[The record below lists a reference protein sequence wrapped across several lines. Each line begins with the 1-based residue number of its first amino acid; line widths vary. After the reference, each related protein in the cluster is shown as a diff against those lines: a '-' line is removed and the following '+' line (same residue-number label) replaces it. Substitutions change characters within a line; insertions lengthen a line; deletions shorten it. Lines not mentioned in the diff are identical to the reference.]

1 MIEKGWS
8 FINFKS
14 NVMFK
19 KTIQFLAMFIPLCL
33 FSQTDAIDRS
43 IQYLSNNKMSPQ
55 EYIVSKFVTKDI
67 VLLSEE
73 HRVKENLELVKSLI
87 PALYKKGFYTIGMEF
102 GASENQK
109 TLDSLI
115 LAPEYNED
123 LARKLMLNYNS
134 GWVFKGYTDLYKA
147 AWSFNKTIPKSA
159 KKFRILNL
167 SYRYNWSSFSG
178 YRTPEKM
185 KKVFYKGNT
194 ETYRFGIVENQIM
207 EKGAKILILTGDIHA
222 FTRYKFPVC
231 DFLGKDFVR
240 LENGYFGNLLYDKY
254 PQKVYSVLLHKPFMN
269 RSDTKPE
276 LVSPANGAI
285 ETIMQKL
292 NNEPLGFDLINTPL
306 GKLHDDS
313 YYSLGYKNFALEDFY
328 DGYVFLKPIKKLS
341 GCDID
346 TVFLTEKNWEQAKEN
361 VADPDWRP
369 RPKSLE
375 EYWKQIIEYA
385 DVPKKYAD
393 VDKY

>member
-1 MIEKGWS
+1 MNLKDTI
-8 FINFKS
+8 
-14 NVMFK
+14 MFK
-19 KTIQFLAMFIPLCL
+19 KAIPFLLMFLPMCL
-33 FSQTDAIDRS
+33 FSQSEAIDKS
-43 IQYLSNNKMSPQ
+43 IEYLSKNKMSPQ
-55 EYIVSKFVTKDI
+55 EYIASKFATKDI

-73 HRVKENLELVKSLI
+73 HRIKENLELVKSMI
-87 PALYKKGFYTIGMEF
+87 PVLYKNGVTIIGMEF

-123 LARKLMLNYNS
+123 LARKLMFNYNS

-147 AWSFNKTIPKSA
+147 AWLFNKSLPKSA

-194 ETYRFGIVENQIM
+194 EAYRFCIVEKEIVAKR
-207 EKGAKILILTGDIHA
+207 EKILILTGDIHA
-222 FTRYKFPVC
+222 FTRYRFPVY
-231 DFLGKDFVR
+231 DFVGEDFVR
-240 LENGYFGNLLYDKY
+240 LENGYFGNLLYAKY
-254 PQKVYSVLLHKPFMN
+254 PQKVYTILLHKPFMN
-269 RSDTKPE
+269 LPDTKPN

-292 NNEPLGFDLINTPL
+292 NNEAAGFDLVNTPL
-306 GKLHDDS
+306 GKLRDDS
-313 YYSLGYKNFALEDFY
+313 YYSLGHKNLTLEDIA

-346 TVFLTEKNWEQAKEN
+346 TAFLTEKNWEQALEN

-369 RPKSLE
+369 RPANLE
-375 EYWKQIIEYA
+375 EYWQQILEYA
-385 DVPKKYAD
+385 NVPKIYSE
-393 VDKY
+393 VDKK

>member
-1 MIEKGWS
+1 
-8 FINFKS
+8 
-14 NVMFK
+14 MFK
-19 KTIQFLAMFIPLCL
+19 KTIQFLAMLVPLCS
-33 FSQTDAIDRS
+33 FSQSDAIDKS
-43 IQYLSNNKMSPQ
+43 IQYLLNNKMSPQ
-55 EYIVSKFVTKDI
+55 EYIASKFAAKDI
-67 VLLSEE
+67 ILLSEE

-87 PALYKKGFYTIGMEF
+87 PVLYKNGVYNIGMEF

-123 LARKLMLNYNS
+123 LARKLMFNYNS
-134 GWVFKGYTDLYKA
+134 GWVFKGYTDVYKA
-147 AWSFNKTIPKSA
+147 AWSFNKTVPKTA

-194 ETYRFGIVENQIM
+194 EAYRFGIVEKEIIAKG
-207 EKGAKILILTGDIHA
+207 EKVLILTGDIHA
-222 FTRYKFPVC
+222 FTRYKFPVY
-231 DFLGKDFVR
+231 DFLGEDFVR
-240 LENGYFGNLLYDKY
+240 LENGYFGNLLYAKY
-254 PQKVYSVLLHKPFMN
+254 PKRVYTILLHKPFMN
-269 RSDTKPE
+269 LPDTKPE

-285 ETIMQKL
+285 ETIMQKM
-292 NNEPLGFDLINTPL
+292 NNEAVGFDLVNTPL
-306 GKLHDDS
+306 GKLRDDS
-313 YYSLGYKNFALEDFY
+313 YYSLGYKNFTLADFY

-346 TVFLTEKNWEQAKEN
+346 TNFLTEKNWEQAKEN
-361 VADPDWRP
+361 VADPDWRS

-375 EYWKQIIEYA
+375 EYWKQILEYA
-385 DVPKKYAD
+385 DIPKKYAE
-393 VDKY
+393 VDQK

>member
-1 MIEKGWS
+1 
-8 FINFKS
+8 
-14 NVMFK
+14 MFK
-19 KTIQFLAMFIPLCL
+19 KTIQFLAMLVPLCL
-33 FSQTDAIDRS
+33 FSQSDVIDKS

-55 EYIVSKFVTKDI
+55 EYIASKFATKDI
-67 VLLSEE
+67 ILLSEE

-87 PALYKKGFYTIGMEF
+87 PVLYKKGVYTIGMEF
-102 GASENQK
+102 GASEDQK

-123 LARKLMLNYNS
+123 LARKLMFNYNS

-147 AWSFNKTIPKSA
+147 VWLFNKAIPKSA

-194 ETYRFGIVENQIM
+194 EVYRFGIVEKEIIAKG
-207 EKGAKILILTGDIHA
+207 EKVLILTGDIHA
-222 FTRYKFPVC
+222 FTKYKFPVY
-231 DFLGKDFVR
+231 DFLGEGFVR
-240 LENGYFGNLLYDKY
+240 FENGYFGNLLYAKY
-254 PQKVYSVLLHKPFMN
+254 PQKVYSILLHKPFMN
-269 RSDTKPE
+269 RPDAKPE
-276 LVSPANGAI
+276 LISPANGAI

-292 NNEPLGFDLINTPL
+292 NNEPVGFDLINTPL
-306 GKLHDDS
+306 GKLRDDS
-313 YYSLGYKNFALEDFY
+313 YYSLGYKNFTLADFY

-346 TVFLTEKNWEQAKEN
+346 TAFLTENNWEQAKEN

-375 EYWKQIIEYA
+375 EYWKQIVEYA
-385 DVPKKYAD
+385 DVPKKYAE
-393 VDKY
+393 VD

>member
-1 MIEKGWS
+1 MS
-8 FINFKS
+8 
-14 NVMFK
+14 K
-19 KTIQFLAMFIPLCL
+19 KTILFLLLFVPLCL
-33 FSQTDAIDRS
+33 FSQSDSIDKS
-43 IQYLSNNKMSPQ
+43 IQYLLDHKQSPQ
-55 EYIVSKFVTKDI
+55 EYIASIFTTKDI

-87 PALYKKGFYTIGMEF
+87 PFLYKKGVYTIGMEF

-115 LAPEYNED
+115 LAPTYNED
-123 LARKLMLNYNS
+123 LARKLMFNYNS

-147 AWSFNKTIPKSA
+147 AWAFNKTIAGSA
-159 KKFRILNL
+159 RKFRILNL

-178 YRTPEKM
+178 SRTAEKM

-194 ETYRFGIVENQIM
+194 EAYRFGIVEKEIIAPG
-207 EKGAKILILTGDIHA
+207 EKILILTGDIHA
-222 FTRYKFPVC
+222 FTRYKFPVY
-231 DFLGKDFVR
+231 DFLAVDFTR

-254 PQKVYSVLLHKPFMN
+254 PEKVYSVLLHKPLMN
-269 RSDTKPE
+269 LPDTKPE

-285 ETIMQKL
+285 ERIMQQL
-292 NNEPLGFDLINTPL
+292 GNEPLGFDLVHTPL
-306 GKLHDDS
+306 GKLRDDS
-313 YYSLGYKNFALEDFY
+313 YYSLGHKDFTLGDFY

-341 GCDID
+341 GCEID
-346 TVFLTEKNWEQAKEN
+346 TAFLTQKNWEKAKDN
-361 VADPDWRP
+361 VADPDWRA

-375 EYWKQIIEYA
+375 QYWKQIREYG
-385 DVPKKYAD
+385 DIPKKYAE

>member
-1 MIEKGWS
+1 
-8 FINFKS
+8 
-14 NVMFK
+14 MFK
-19 KTIQFLAMFIPLCL
+19 KAIPFLLMLVPLCL
-33 FSQTDAIDRS
+33 FSQSEAIDQS
-43 IQYLSNNKMSPQ
+43 IDYLSKNKMSPQ
-55 EYIVSKFVTKDI
+55 EYIASKFATKDI

-87 PALYKKGFYTIGMEF
+87 PVLYKNGVTIIGMEF

-123 LARKLMLNYNS
+123 LARKLMFNYNS

-147 AWSFNKTIPKSA
+147 AWLFNKSLSKSA

-178 YRTPEKM
+178 ARTPEKM

-194 ETYRFGIVENQIM
+194 EAYRFGIVEKEIIA
-207 EKGAKILILTGDIHA
+207 KGEKILILTGDIHA
-222 FTRYKFPVC
+222 FTRYKFPVY
-231 DFLGKDFVR
+231 DFVGEDFVR
-240 LENGYFGNLLYDKY
+240 LENGYFGNLLYAKY
-254 PQKVYSVLLHKPFMN
+254 PQKVYSILLHKPFMN
-269 RSDTKPE
+269 LPDTKPFWI
-276 LVSPANGAI
+276 SPANGMI
-285 ETIMQKL
+285 EALMQKR
-292 NNEPLGFDLINTPL
+292 NNEPVGFDLVNTPL
-306 GKLHDDS
+306 GKLRDDS
-313 YYSLGYKNFALEDFY
+313 YYSMGHKNFTLEDIY
-328 DGYVFLKPIKKLS
+328 DGYVFLKPIKQLS

-346 TVFLTEKNWEQAKEN
+346 TAFLTEKNWEQALDN

-375 EYWKQIIEYA
+375 EYWKQILEYA
-385 DVPKKYAD
+385 DVPKIYSE
-393 VDKY
+393 VDKK

>member
-1 MIEKGWS
+1 
-8 FINFKS
+8 
-14 NVMFK
+14 MFK
-19 KTIQFLAMFIPLCL
+19 KAIPFLLMLVPLCL
-33 FSQTDAIDRS
+33 FSQSEAIDQS
-43 IQYLSNNKMSPQ
+43 IDYLSKNKMSPQ
-55 EYIVSKFVTKDI
+55 EYIASKFASKDI

-73 HRVKENLELVKSLI
+73 HRVKQNLELVKSLI
-87 PALYKKGFYTIGMEF
+87 PVLYKKGVSIIGMEF

-123 LARKLMLNYNS
+123 LARKLMFNYNS

-147 AWSFNKTIPKSA
+147 TWSFNKTLPKSA

-178 YRTPEKM
+178 YRTPAKM

-194 ETYRFGIVENQIM
+194 EAYRFGIVEKEIIAKQ
-207 EKGAKILILTGDIHA
+207 EKILILTGDIHA
-222 FTRYKFPVC
+222 FTRYRYPVY
-231 DFLGKDFVR
+231 DFVGEDFVR
-240 LENGYFGNLLYDKY
+240 LEKGYFGNLLYAKY
-254 PQKVYSVLLHKPFMN
+254 PQKVYTVLLHKPFMN
-269 RSDTKPE
+269 LPETKPN

-285 ETIMQKL
+285 EAIMQKL
-292 NNEPLGFDLINTPL
+292 NNEAVGFDLVNTPL
-306 GKLHDDS
+306 GKLPDNS
-313 YYSLGYKNFALEDFY
+313 YYSLGHKDFALEDMG
-328 DGYVFLKPIKKLS
+328 DGYVFLKPIKQLS

-346 TVFLTEKNWEQAKEN
+346 PAFLTEKNWEQALDN

-375 EYWKQIIEYA
+375 EYWKQIREYA
-385 DVPKKYAD
+385 DVPKIYSE
-393 VDKY
+393 VDKK

>member
-1 MIEKGWS
+1 
-8 FINFKS
+8 
-14 NVMFK
+14 MFR
-19 KTIQFLAMFIPLCL
+19 KTIQFLAMLIPLCL
-33 FSQTDAIDRS
+33 FSQTDTIERS
-43 IQYLSNNKMSPQ
+43 VQYLSNNKMSPQ

-87 PALYKKGFYTIGMEF
+87 PDLYKKGVYTIGMEF

-123 LARKLMLNYNS
+123 VARKLMFNYNS
-134 GWVFKGYTDLYKA
+134 GWVFKGYTDVYKA
-147 AWSFNKTIPKSA
+147 AWSFNKSLPKLA
-159 KKFRILNL
+159 KKFRVLNL

-194 ETYRFGIVENQIM
+194 EAYRFGIVENEIM
-207 EKGAKILILTGDIHA
+207 AKGEKILILTGDIHA
-222 FTRYKFPVC
+222 FTRYRFPVY
-231 DFLGKDFVR
+231 DFLGKDFIR

-254 PQKVYSVLLHKPFMN
+254 PQKVYSILLHKPFMN
-269 RSDTKPE
+269 RPDTKPE
-276 LVSPANGAI
+276 LVSPANGTI

-306 GKLHDDS
+306 GKLRDDS
-313 YYSLGYKNFALEDFY
+313 YYSLGYENFVLADFY

-346 TVFLTEKNWEQAKEN
+346 TAFLTEKNWEQAKEN
-361 VADPDWRP
+361 VTDPDWRP
-369 RPKSLE
+369 RPRSLE
-375 EYWKQIIEYA
+375 EYWKQILEYA
-385 DVPKKYAD
+385 DVPKKYAE

>member
-1 MIEKGWS
+1 
-8 FINFKS
+8 
-14 NVMFK
+14 MFNK
-19 KTIQFLAMFIPLCL
+19 AIPFLALLVPLYL
-33 FSQTDAIDRS
+33 FSQSDVIDKS
-43 IQYLSNNKMSPQ
+43 VQYLSNNKMSPE
-55 EYIVSKFVTKDI
+55 EYIVSKFSSKDI

-73 HRVKENLELVKSLI
+73 HRVRENLELVKNLI
-87 PALYKKGFYTIGMEF
+87 PILYKKGVYTIGMEF

-115 LAPEYNED
+115 IAPQYNED
-123 LARKLMLNYNS
+123 LARKLMFNYNS

-147 AWSFNKTIPKSA
+147 AWLFNKTMSKSTR
-159 KKFRILNL
+159 KFRILNL

-194 ETYRFGIVENQIM
+194 EVYRFEIVEKEIIT
-207 EKGAKILILTGDIHA
+207 KGEKILILTGDIHA
-222 FTRYKFPVC
+222 FTKYKFPVY

-240 LENGYFGNLLYDKY
+240 LENGYFGNLLYNNY
-254 PQKVYSVLLHKPFMN
+254 PQKVYSILLHKPFMN
-269 RSDTKPE
+269 LPDTKPE

-285 ETIMQKL
+285 ETIMQKI
-292 NNEPLGFDLINTPL
+292 NNGPVGFDLINTPL
-306 GKLHDDS
+306 GKLPDYS
-313 YYSLGYKNFALEDFY
+313 YYSLGYENFSLEDIY

-341 GCDID
+341 GCEID
-346 TVFLTEKNWEQAKEN
+346 PFFLTQKNWEQAKEN
-361 VADPDWRP
+361 VTDPDWRP

-375 EYWKQIIEYA
+375 EYWKQILEYA
-385 DVPKKYAD
+385 NIHEKYSK

>member
-1 MIEKGWS
+1 
-8 FINFKS
+8 
-14 NVMFK
+14 MFK
-19 KTIQFLAMFIPLCL
+19 KAIPFLLMFLPMCL
-33 FSQTDAIDRS
+33 FSQSEAIDKS
-43 IQYLSNNKMSPQ
+43 IEYLSKNKMSPQ
-55 EYIVSKFVTKDI
+55 EYIASKFATKDI

-73 HRVKENLELVKSLI
+73 HRIKENLELVKSMI
-87 PALYKKGFYTIGMEF
+87 PVLYKNGVTIIGMEF

-123 LARKLMLNYNS
+123 LARKLMFNYNS

-147 AWSFNKTIPKSA
+147 AWLFNKSLPKSA

-194 ETYRFGIVENQIM
+194 EAYRFCIVEKEIVAKR
-207 EKGAKILILTGDIHA
+207 EKILILTGDIHA
-222 FTRYKFPVC
+222 FTRYRFPVY
-231 DFLGKDFVR
+231 DFVGEDFVR
-240 LENGYFGNLLYDKY
+240 LENGYFGNLLYAKY
-254 PQKVYSVLLHKPFMN
+254 PQKVYTILLHKPFMN
-269 RSDTKPE
+269 LPDTKPN

-292 NNEPLGFDLINTPL
+292 NNEAAGFDLVNTPL
-306 GKLHDDS
+306 GKLRDDS
-313 YYSLGYKNFALEDFY
+313 YYSLGHKNLTLEDIA

-346 TVFLTEKNWEQAKEN
+346 TAFLTEKNWEQALEN

-369 RPKSLE
+369 RPANLE
-375 EYWKQIIEYA
+375 EYWQQILEYA
-385 DVPKKYAD
+385 NVPKIYSE
-393 VDKY
+393 VDKK

>member
-1 MIEKGWS
+1 
-8 FINFKS
+8 
-14 NVMFK
+14 MFK
-19 KTIQFLAMFIPLCL
+19 KTIQFLAIFVPLCVY
-33 FSQTDAIDRS
+33 SQTDAINKS

-55 EYIVSKFVTKDI
+55 EYIASKFKSKDI
-67 VLLSEE
+67 ILLSEE

-87 PALYKKGFYTIGMEF
+87 PVLYKNGVYTIGMEF

-109 TLDSLI
+109 SLDSLI

-123 LARKLMLNYNS
+123 LARKLMFNYNS
-134 GWVFKGYTDLYKA
+134 GWVFKEYTDLYKA
-147 AWSFNKTIPKSA
+147 AWLFNKTVSKSA

-194 ETYRFGIVENQIM
+194 EAYRFGIVEKEVIAKA
-207 EKGAKILILTGDIHA
+207 EKILILTGDIHA
-222 FTRYKFPVC
+222 FTRYRFPVY
-231 DFLGKDFVR
+231 DFLGSDFVR

-254 PQKVYSVLLHKPFMN
+254 PQRVYSILLHKPFMN
-269 RSDTKPE
+269 LPDAKPE

-292 NNEPLGFDLINTPL
+292 NNEPIGFDLVNTPV
-306 GKLHDDS
+306 GKLREDS
-313 YYSLGYKNFALEDFY
+313 YYSLGYKKFTLADFY
-328 DGYVFLKPIKKLS
+328 DGYVFLKPIKQLS
-341 GCDID
+341 GCEID
-346 TVFLTEKNWEQAKEN
+346 TAFLTEKNWEQAKEN
-361 VADPDWRP
+361 VTDPDWRP
-369 RPKSLE
+369 RPKSLD
-375 EYWKQIIEYA
+375 EYWKQILEYA
-385 DVPKKYAD
+385 DVPKKYAE

>member
-1 MIEKGWS
+1 MS
-8 FINFKS
+8 
-14 NVMFK
+14 K
-19 KTIQFLAMFIPLCL
+19 KIIQLLVILLPLCL
-33 FSQTDAIDRS
+33 FSQTDAIERS

-55 EYIVSKFVTKDI
+55 EYIVSKFKTKDI
-67 VLLSEE
+67 ILLSEE

-87 PALYKKGFYTIGMEF
+87 PVLYKNGVYTIGMEF

-123 LARKLMLNYNS
+123 LARKLMFNYNS

-147 AWSFNKTIPKSA
+147 AWVFNKTVPKSA

-194 ETYRFGIVENQIM
+194 EVYRFGIVEKEIM
-207 EKGAKILILTGDIHA
+207 AKGEKLLILTGDIHA
-222 FTRYKFPVC
+222 FTKYKFPVY
-231 DFLGKDFVR
+231 DFLGVDFVR

-254 PQKVYSVLLHKPFMN
+254 PQKVYSILLHKPFMN
-269 RSDTKPE
+269 RPDTKPE

-292 NNEPLGFDLINTPL
+292 NNEPVGFDLINTPL
-306 GKLHDDS
+306 GKLRDDS
-313 YYSLGYKNFALEDFY
+313 YYSLGYENFALENFY
-328 DGYVFLKPIKKLS
+328 DGYVFLKQIKKLS
-341 GCDID
+341 GCEID
-346 TVFLTEKNWEQAKEN
+346 TAFLTEKNWEQAKEN
-361 VADPDWRP
+361 VTDPDWRP

-375 EYWKQIIEYA
+375 EYWKQILEYA
-385 DVPKKYAD
+385 DVPKKYAE

>member
-1 MIEKGWS
+1 
-8 FINFKS
+8 
-14 NVMFK
+14 MFK
-19 KTIQFLAMFIPLCL
+19 KTIQFLAMLVPLCL
-33 FSQTDAIDRS
+33 FSQSDAIDRS
-43 IQYLSNNKMSPQ
+43 TQYLSNNKMSPQ
-55 EYIVSKFVTKDI
+55 EYIVSRFATKDI
-67 VLLSEE
+67 ILLSEE

-87 PALYKKGFYTIGMEF
+87 PALYKNGVYTIGMEF

-123 LARKLMLNYNS
+123 LARKLMFNYNS
-134 GWVFKGYTDLYKA
+134 GWVFKGYTDLYKT
-147 AWSFNKTIPKSA
+147 AWLFNKTVSKSA
-159 KKFRILNL
+159 KKIRILNL

-194 ETYRFGIVENQIM
+194 EAYRFGIVEKEIM
-207 EKGAKILILTGDIHA
+207 AKGEKVLILTGDIHA
-222 FTRYKFPVC
+222 FTKYKFPVY
-231 DFLGKDFVR
+231 DFLGEDFVR

-269 RSDTKPE
+269 RPDIKPE

-292 NNEPLGFDLINTPL
+292 NNEPVGFDLINTPL
-306 GKLHDDS
+306 GKLRDDS

-346 TVFLTEKNWEQAKEN
+346 TAFLTEKNWEQAKEN
-361 VADPDWRP
+361 VTDPDWRP
-369 RPKSLE
+369 RAKNLE
-375 EYWKQIIEYA
+375 EYWKQILEYA
-385 DVPKKYAD
+385 DVPKKYAE